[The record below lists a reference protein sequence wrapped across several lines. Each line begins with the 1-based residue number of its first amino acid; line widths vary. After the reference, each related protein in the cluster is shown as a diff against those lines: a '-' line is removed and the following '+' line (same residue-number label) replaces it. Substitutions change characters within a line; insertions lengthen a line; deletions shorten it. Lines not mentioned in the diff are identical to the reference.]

1 MIRSKVLL
9 FVCLFAAAGAQA
21 ANDYNA
27 SLSLGAAYLTSMQ
40 SIDGGWQSSGS
51 AARFLETAEATLALQ
66 ETNTRNNAYYNG
78 ITWLENHAAGN
89 IDYQAR
95 RVLALLNHN
104 ASTTQYETD
113 IQAAKALNV
122 SGTATN
128 RGYGLSANYKDSPLD
143 TALALRALKATGAST
158 GVTDA
163 LTYLK
168 NTQLSTDPK
177 GWPVTEG
184 GAFDAAVT
192 ANVLIAL
199 NSHLPNST
207 LTTPIANGVT
217 ALQAQVTTDS
227 PLRLRALAALAYL
240 KTKSTTDIYATG
252 LINSLVN
259 AQNQDGHWGSGVYDT
274 ALTMR
279 VLAIPAQL
287 DLAADRTLVG
297 VPDELLRGAIN
308 RALGRNSLDQLNR
321 GELALLTTLDISNQ
335 GITSL
340 AGLEYAKNLAT
351 LNAANNSITDIS
363 PLAGLTH
370 LASSDLNGNPCPG
383 CTQVASND
391 GDVPLPAWALL
402 SLGAGL
408 MGALVRGSGRRGKVT
423 GKTGETA

>member
-1 MIRSKVLL
+1 MIRSTLIIT
-9 FVCLFAAAGAQA
+9 FALAMPACSWA

-27 SLSLGAAYLTSMQ
+27 SLSQGAAYLASMQ

-66 ETNTRNNAYYNG
+66 ETNTRSSAYYNG

-95 RVLALLNHN
+95 RILALLNHN

-113 IQAAKALNV
+113 IQAAKATNNGAV
-122 SGTATN
+122 AN

-143 TALALRALKATGAST
+143 TALALRALKATGATS

-163 LTYLK
+163 LAYLK
-168 NTQLSTDPK
+168 NTQRTTDPK

-184 GAFDAAVT
+184 GVFDAAVT

-207 LTTPIANGVT
+207 LTTPIANGVA

-227 PLRLRALAALAYL
+227 PLRLRALAAFAYL
-240 KTKSTTDIYATG
+240 KTKSTTDTYATG

-274 ALTMR
+274 ALVMR

-321 GELALLTTLDISNQ
+321 GELAQLTALDISNQ

-340 AGLEYAKNLAT
+340 TGLEYAKNLAT
-351 LNAANNSITDIS
+351 LNAANNSITDTS
-363 PLAGLTH
+363 PLTGLTH
-370 LASSDLNGNPCPG
+370 LASQDLTGNPCPG

-408 MGALVRGSGRRGKVT
+408 MGALIRGGGRRGKVT